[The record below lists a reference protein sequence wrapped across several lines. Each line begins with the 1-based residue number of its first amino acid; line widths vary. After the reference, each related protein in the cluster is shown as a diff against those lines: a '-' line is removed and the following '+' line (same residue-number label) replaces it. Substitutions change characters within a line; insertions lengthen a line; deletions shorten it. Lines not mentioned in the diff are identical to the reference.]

1 MVKFGPQ
8 DHEYEKAC
16 ERLKGLTGRAL
27 TARNRIRA
35 SSAKFLVPYNQNED
49 FVERSKILRDLEER
63 LSIGQHQRA
72 VKLRSRISIYGL
84 GGVGKTQIA
93 IAYVY
98 WLRET
103 HPGISVFWVHGGNA
117 ERFRGGY
124 SSIAQELNIPGRS
137 DPQIDTLSLV
147 KTWLE
152 KNYQQRWLMVIDNAD
167 DTELFFGSQ
176 EGNEE
181 ITPSNST
188 VNEGASL
195 GRYVPECAHGS
206 ILVTT
211 RNKQAGLK
219 LAQGKPPIEVDKLS
233 DTEANM
239 LMRTMM
245 DEQEIDIGETTVL
258 ASRLEHLPL
267 ALAQAAAF
275 VQENCITIGEYIKLL
290 DDSDMALVDRLS
302 EPFNTVGRDSETPR
316 SVTAT

>member
-1 MVKFGPQ
+1 
-8 DHEYEKAC
+8 
-16 ERLKGLTGRAL
+16 
-27 TARNRIRA
+27 
-35 SSAKFLVPYNQNED
+35 
-49 FVERSKILRDLEER
+49 
-63 LSIGQHQRA
+63 
-72 VKLRSRISIYGL
+72 
-84 GGVGKTQIA
+84 
-93 IAYVY
+93 
-98 WLRET
+98 
-103 HPGISVFWVHGGNA
+103 
-117 ERFRGGY
+117 
-124 SSIAQELNIPGRS
+124 
-137 DPQIDTLSLV
+137 
-147 KTWLE
+147 
-152 KNYQQRWLMVIDNAD
+152 MVIDNAD

-233 DTEANM
+233 DAEANM

-245 DEQEIDIGETTVL
+245 DDQEIDIGETTDL